1 MAALKTTLTRIGNS
15 QGIRIPKSIIEQL
28 GLHKEVELE
37 IEKDHLIV
45 RAVKKSRQGWAE
57 AAKSMNK
64 AGDDQLLDPLTVTEF
79 DDKEWTW

>member
-15 QGIRIPKSIIEQL
+15 QGIRIPKSIVEQL

-37 IEKDHLIV
+37 VEKDHLV
-45 RAVKKSRQGWAE
+45 LRAVKKPRQGWAE
-57 AAKSMNK
+57 VAKSMNK

>member
-15 QGIRIPKSIIEQL
+15 QGIRIPKSIVEQL
-28 GLHKEVELE
+28 GLHKGVELE
-37 IEKDHLIV
+37 VKKDYLVV
-45 RAVKKSRQGWAE
+45 RAVKKPRQGWAE
-57 AAKSMNK
+57 AAKSMNE